1 MTYLKCYPLERAPQH
16 EIFLEAIGQ
25 ERKSG
30 EGRKVEGRLM
40 WKGGKEWQRRKKSR
54 GKEPDENW
62 WEGEVGGRRR
72 RILYSCSI
80 CCANFSV
87 ILVRT
92 TVELMESPPPFFT
105 CRTQRASGHTT
116 TGKMGPLLKLLY
128 SLAMHPS
135 SHNSLSLQ
143 WVWKYGYKSMYS
155 QP

>member
-1 MTYLKCYPLERAPQH
+1 MERRP
-16 EIFLEAIGQ
+16 
-25 ERKSG
+25 RVTK
-30 EGRKVEGRLM
+30 
-40 WKGGKEWQRRKKSR
+40 RKKEER
-54 GKEPDENW
+54 EGEQMEKRKTGGI
-62 WEGEVGGRRR
+62 EGEVGERRR

-135 SHNSLSLQ
+135 SHNSLSPSVGMQ
-143 WVWKYGYKSMYS
+143 TWVQVYVQSTI
-155 QP
+155 

>member
-1 MTYLKCYPLERAPQH
+1 MKT
-16 EIFLEAIGQ
+16 
-25 ERKSG
+25 
-30 EGRKVEGRLM
+30 
-40 WKGGKEWQRRKKSR
+40 
-54 GKEPDENW
+54 
-62 WEGEVGGRRR
+62 EGEVGGRRR

-128 SLAMHPS
+128 SLAMHPHSLPTLCPFSGYANMGTSLCTVNLNVPFSIS
-135 SHNSLSLQ
+135 SQGIFTINCKRFHGLKIFSVNRYELQ
-143 WVWKYGYKSMYS
+143 T
-155 QP
+155 

>member
-1 MTYLKCYPLERAPQH
+1 MER
-16 EIFLEAIGQ
+16 
-25 ERKSG
+25 R
-30 EGRKVEGRLM
+30 
-40 WKGGKEWQRRKKSR
+40 QRVTKRKKEER
-54 GKEPDENW
+54 EGEQMEKRKTGGI
-62 WEGEVGGRRR
+62 EGEVGERRR

-128 SLAMHPS
+128 SLAIQAPTT
-135 SHNSLSLQ
+135 LCPLQ
-143 WVWKYGYKSMYS
+143 WVCKHGYKSM
-155 QP
+155 

>member
-1 MTYLKCYPLERAPQH
+1 MER
-16 EIFLEAIGQ
+16 
-25 ERKSG
+25 R
-30 EGRKVEGRLM
+30 
-40 WKGGKEWQRRKKSR
+40 QRVTKRKKEER
-54 GKEPDENW
+54 EGEQMEKRKTGGI
-62 WEGEVGGRRR
+62 EGEVGERRR

-135 SHNSLSLQ
+135 SHNSLSPSVGTQ
-143 WVWKYGYKSMYS
+143 TCV
-155 QP
+155 